1 MSRRQSVADIETRM
15 VEFPANGRTVQGYLA
30 RPAEQGAPGLV
41 VIQEWW
47 GLVPHIKDVAE
58 RFAREGF
65 VALAPDLYY
74 GQQTEEPD
82 EARKLAMEMD
92 RQRAVRD
99 LGAAADYLRSQGSPK
114 VGAVGYCM
122 GGALVWELAT
132 RPGAIDAGAPYY
144 GRPVA
149 MERIDEVAVPI
160 EGFYGEKD
168 QGIPPDGVRQ
178 VADALRQKGKDVD
191 VHVYEGA
198 DHAFFNDTRSS
209 SYHREAS
216 EDAWRRTIA
225 FFRRT
230 LGTTPAAV

>member
-1 MSRRQSVADIETRM
+1 M
-15 VEFPANGRTVQGYLA
+15 VEFPANGRQVPGYLA
-30 RPAEQGAPGLV
+30 RPAADGAPGLI

-47 GLVPHIKDVAE
+47 GLVPHIKDLAE

-74 GQQTEEPD
+74 GKQSEEPD

-92 RQRAVRD
+92 RPRAIRD
-99 LGAAADYLRSQGSPK
+99 LEGAAAYLRSLGCAK

-149 MERIDEVAVPI
+149 MERIDEVGVPI

-168 QGIPPDGVRQ
+168 QGIPAEGVRQ
-178 VADALRQKGKDVD
+178 VADALRQQGKDAD

-216 EDAWRRTIA
+216 EDAWRRTLA

-230 LGTTPAAV
+230 LGAAPAAV